1 MFFYGPFRAF
11 RPRHPI
17 ARFVVGLLGMVAVM
31 LLIALG
37 MFAIAALAIGGGL
50 FLLINALR
58 SPRRPTAASGP
69 ASRTPP
75 APPGVIEGEFTVV
88 PVPSRDRESA
98 R

>member
-1 MFFYGPFRAF
+1 MFFYGPFRAL

-17 ARFVVGLLGMVAVM
+17 ARFVVGLLGIVAVL

-37 MFAIAALAIGGGL
+37 MFAIAALAIGSGL
-50 FLLINALR
+50 FLLVNALR
-58 SPRRPTAASGP
+58 SPQRPAAGGP
-69 ASRTPP
+69 APRTPP

-88 PVPSRDRESA
+88 PLPARDRESS